1 MFDLVPKQ
9 RRRRL
14 RSHQVG
20 CVLRF
25 ARPRMVGPYIFF
37 NHMSALLPPGV
48 PPTKDVR
55 TASAYRLVDLL
66 SGESLPRDSVRS
78 ELLITCNGIDNVV
91 DRIAILDE
99 DRTSAQESRLG
110 EVAESVPVTLTP
122 KSGVETRTD
131 LRSPPSRPS

>member
-78 ELLITCNGIDNVV
+78 ELLITCDGTLAQVLVHQIGESV
-91 DRIAILDE
+91 DGFAVTR
-99 DRTSAQESRLG
+99 RS
-110 EVAESVPVTLTP
+110 EVAS
-122 KSGVETRTD
+122 
-131 LRSPPSRPS
+131 